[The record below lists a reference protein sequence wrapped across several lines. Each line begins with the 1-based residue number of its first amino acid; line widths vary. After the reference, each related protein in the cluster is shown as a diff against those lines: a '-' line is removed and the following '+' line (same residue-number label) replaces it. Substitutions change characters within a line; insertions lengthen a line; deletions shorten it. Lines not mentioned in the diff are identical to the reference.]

1 MKSISIIRTKHIL
14 LCILIV
20 ISNLKPIRLHSQN
33 EAAMAIGGAVAVAGL
48 AALATELSIEDYKAQ
63 LLHNAA
69 EYIMADTFGEKV
81 LRFDLKSLDIAITD
95 KKDLSGVKLNVFGL
109 RYKNGKKLILL
120 QKCSNGWVSP
130 TGLNV
135 RQIRYY
141 KIDMDLWNKM
151 VLHWMNNID
160 ESDEDNIQ
168 LPKKFDNQEE
178 ESSFSTLKNIV
189 IDDFGNYEFVFMA
202 KKNRINEPHLVFQIR
217 GTKYYMEPINEYF
230 NLATENGRF
239 SLFFHDYSDLVNMKR
254 KGILEI
260 TQFLNQ
266 ETVF

>member
-1 MKSISIIRTKHIL
+1 
-14 LCILIV
+14 
-20 ISNLKPIRLHSQN
+20 LKPNRIYSQN
-33 EAAMAIGGAVAVAGL
+33 ETAKAIGGAVAVAGL
-48 AALATELSIEDYKAQ
+48 AALAIELSVEDYKAQ

-69 EYIMADTFGEKV
+69 EYIMADTFGAKF

-95 KKDLSGVKLNVFGL
+95 KKDLSGIKLNVFGL

-120 QKCSNGWVSP
+120 QKCSEGWVSP

-141 KIDMDLWNKM
+141 KIDNDLWNKM
-151 VLHWMNNID
+151 VLLWMNSID
-160 ESDEDNIQ
+160 ESDEDNIE
-168 LPKKFDNQEE
+168 LPRKFYNQDE
-178 ESSFSTLKNIV
+178 ESSFATLKNIYF
-189 IDDFGNYEFVFMA
+189 DDFGNYDFVFMSN
-202 KKNRINEPHLVFQIR
+202 KNRINEPHLVFHVK

-230 NLATENGRF
+230 NLATESGRF
-239 SLFFHDYSDLVNMKR
+239 SLFFHDYSDLVNIKR

-260 TQFLNQ
+260 TQILNQ

>member
-1 MKSISIIRTKHIL
+1 MKSISIIRIKCSL
-14 LCILIV
+14 LCILFV
-20 ISNLKPIRLHSQN
+20 IGSLKSNRLYSQN
-33 EAAMAIGGAVAVAGL
+33 ETAKAIGGAVAVAGL
-48 AALATELSIEDYKAQ
+48 AALAIELSVEDYKAQ

-69 EYIMADTFGEKV
+69 EYIMSDTFGSKV
-81 LRFDLKSLDIAITD
+81 LRFDLKSIDIAITD
-95 KKDLSGVKLNVFGL
+95 KKDLSGVKLNIFGL

-135 RQIRYY
+135 KQIRYY
-141 KIDMDLWNKM
+141 KIDTELWNNM

-178 ESSFSTLKNIV
+178 ESSFSTLKNIL
-189 IDDFGNYEFVFMA
+189 IDDFGNYEFVFMS
-202 KKNRINEPHLVFQIR
+202 KKNRINEPRLVLHVK

-230 NLATENGRF
+230 NLAIENGRF
-239 SLFFHDYSDLVNMKR
+239 SLFFHDYSDLVNIKR

-266 ETVF
+266 ETDF

>member
-14 LCILIV
+14 LCTLILI
-20 ISNLKPIRLHSQN
+20 SGLKPNGLHSQN
-33 EAAMAIGGAVAVAGL
+33 ETAQAIGGAAAVAGL
-48 AALATELSIEDYKAQ
+48 AALAIELSVEDYKAQ

-120 QKCSNGWVSP
+120 QKCSDGWVSP

-151 VLHWMNNID
+151 VLHWMNNIN
-160 ESDEDNIQ
+160 ESDEDNVQ
-168 LPKKFDNQEE
+168 LPKKFDNQDQEI
-178 ESSFSTLKNIV
+178 SFSTLKNIV

-202 KKNRINEPHLVFQIR
+202 KKNNRLVFQIR

-230 NLATENGRF
+230 NLATESGRF
-239 SLFFHDYSDLVNMKR
+239 SLFFHDYSDLVNIKR

>member
-1 MKSISIIRTKHIL
+1 MKSIATIRTKHIL
-14 LCILIV
+14 LCVLII
-20 ISNLKPIRLHSQN
+20 ISSLKPNGLHSQN
-33 EAAMAIGGAVAVAGL
+33 ETAKAIGGAVAVAGL
-48 AALATELSIEDYKAQ
+48 AALAIELSVEDYKAQ

-81 LRFDLKSLDIAITD
+81 LRFDLKSLDLAITD

-109 RYKNGKKLILL
+109 RYKNGNKLILL
-120 QKCSNGWVSP
+120 QKCSDGWVSP

-160 ESDEDNIQ
+160 ESDEDNVQ
-168 LPKKFDNQEE
+168 LPKKFDNQDQEI
-178 ESSFSTLKNIV
+178 SFSTLKNIV

-202 KKNRINEPHLVFQIR
+202 KKNNRLVFQNR
-217 GTKYYMEPINEYF
+217 GTKYFMEPINQYF
-230 NLATENGRF
+230 NLATESGRF
-239 SLFFHDYSDLVNMKR
+239 SLFFHDYSDLVNIKR

-260 TQFLNQ
+260 TQFFNQ